1 MDNPLF
7 YVLCLVFYV
16 ISCFAWYQTGCTITE
31 NRIQTR
37 MTKELLEIEFQ
48 VQEELRKKMKEL
60 MEEL

>member
-7 YVLCLVFYV
+7 YALCLVFYV
-16 ISCFAWYQTGCTITE
+16 TSCFAWYQTGCTITE